1 MVESVISYDKDLPEI
16 PGRIP
21 WERPCSYLV
30 KDNRVPYGWREE
42 TSERRPSQLLL
53 VPKIRKAVD
62 AWRDRGYPDASD
74 VTQRLF
80 EYWFEEDHDVSGF
93 DAPFHYYFC
102 QREAVETL
110 AWLVEIA
117 GERDSQA
124 LIKAHGTFFKKD
136 LISKNIEFQ
145 TTMEGQ
151 RQLHRFVPE
160 LNSTGVQDLPPKD
173 LRRFA
178 FKMATGSGK
187 TWVMAMAI
195 VWARFHKQHVPGS
208 DLSTNFLIV
217 APNVIVYQ
225 RLEKDFADNRIFHKL
240 PLIPPEWKGSFSQ
253 KVILRG
259 EDTKP
264 DPSGNLFL
272 TNIHQLYESRDK
284 KWTAKNA
291 VEALLGKQPAQDVA
305 ASGQRSM
312 LERVKSLK
320 DLVVLNDEAH
330 HVHNEDLAWHQSLV
344 AVHLALPKGLGAW
357 LDFSATPK
365 DQNGM
370 YFPWTICDYPLAQAV
385 EDRIVKAPLIVTKK
399 DDPRHPTGEPG
410 HVIKRNVVE
419 KYGYWLRAAV
429 QRWKE
434 HREVYKKLDTKSVLF
449 IMAEKNVYA
458 DALGEHL
465 WKTKEFGFEESEVLV
480 IHTDRAGEVRRGDL
494 EKARKVARDIDEAES
509 KVKAIVSV
517 MMLREGWDVRNVTVV
532 LGLRPFTARAEILPE
547 QVIGRGLR
555 LMKQVGPDR
564 TQTLEVLGTPKLLDV
579 LRTQLEAEGV
589 GIAST
594 KTDPPRPVI
603 IEPVLERIAY
613 DIIIPITKP
622 SLRHD
627 IRKLSNLKVRTFHA
641 IFDQEDLSEPL
652 RLTLK
657 MEFAPTETPVHQT
670 DIMVGE
676 LPSSRDLLAS
686 VTNKVIDRAKLPN
699 RFAELYPAV
708 REYVE
713 TRCFGRK
720 VDLDNEAL
728 RSHLAQSV
736 LQEGIAKYLAR
747 EIATLT
753 VERRE
758 IEFEREDFRLS
769 QTSPFSWRRNLPPL
783 KAKKTVF
790 NYVATYN
797 NFERS
802 FATFLDQKADDVVR
816 FAALGTTEQGGS
828 GTAFRVDYLKPSG
841 AIGFYYPDWVVVQK
855 TDHGEVNWIIETKGR
870 VWEGT
875 EEKDS
880 AMREWCRRVSVATGI
895 PWRYLRVNQSEFTP
909 NSPTLAKFIT
919 NLTAHGMFRERDRR
933 QTTMSPEEIRQAREE
948 GRA

>member
-1 MVESVISYDKDLPEI
+1 MAESVISYDQDLPEI

-21 WERPCSYLV
+21 WERPGSYLV
-30 KDNRVPYGWREE
+30 KDNLAPYGWREE

-62 AWRDRGYPDASD
+62 AWRDGGYPGTSG

-80 EYWFEEDHDVSGF
+80 EYWFEEDHDVPGF

-110 AWLVEIA
+110 VWLAEIA
-117 GERDSQA
+117 GERDTKA
-124 LIKAHGTFFKKD
+124 LIEAHGTIFRKD
-136 LISKNIEFQ
+136 LLSKSIEFQ
-145 TTMEGQ
+145 TTMDGR
-151 RQLHRFVPE
+151 RQLRRYVPE
-160 LNSTGVQDLPPKD
+160 LDSTGVQDLPPKD

-187 TWVMAMAI
+187 TWVMAMAV
-195 VWARFHKQHVPGS
+195 VWARFHKQRVPGS

-259 EDTKP
+259 ENTEP

-284 KWTAKNA
+284 EWTASNA
-291 VEALLGKQPAQDVA
+291 VEALLGKQPAQDLA
-305 ASGQRSM
+305 ASSQRSM

-330 HVHNEDLAWHQSLV
+330 HVHNEELAWNRSLL
-344 AVHLALPKGLGAW
+344 AVHRALPHGLGAW

-370 YFPWTICDYPLAQAV
+370 YFPWTVCDYPLAQAV
-385 EDRIVKAPLIVTKK
+385 EDRIVKAPLIVTKE
-399 DDPRHPTGEPG
+399 DDPKLPTDEPS

-434 HREVYKKLDTKSVLF
+434 HRKVYKKLDTKSVLF
-449 IMAEKNVYA
+449 VMAEKNVYA
-458 DALGEHL
+458 DALGEYL
-465 WKTKEFGFEESEVLV
+465 WKTKEFGFKSSEVLV
-480 IHTDRAGEVRRGDL
+480 IHTDKTGEVRRGDL
-494 EKARKVARDIDEAES
+494 ERARKAARDIDETES
-509 KVKAIVSV
+509 KIKAIVSV

-532 LGLRPFTARAEILPE
+532 LGLRPFTAKAEILPE

-589 GIAST
+589 GVAST

-603 IEPVLERIAY
+603 IEPVRERIAY
-613 DIIIPITKP
+613 DIVIPITKP
-622 SLRHD
+622 SLKHD
-627 IRKLSNLKVRTFHA
+627 IRKLSELKVGNFDA

-657 MEFAPTETPVHQT
+657 MEFATTETEVHQA
-670 DIMVGE
+670 DIMMGE

-686 VTNKVIDRAKLPN
+686 ITNKVIDRAKLPN

-708 REYVE
+708 RDYVAS
-713 TRCFGRK
+713 RCFGRE
-720 VDLDNEAL
+720 VDLDDDAL
-728 RSHLAQSV
+728 RSHLAQV
-736 LQEGIAKYLAR
+736 ELQEGIAKYLAR

-769 QTSPFSWRRNLPPL
+769 QTRPFSWRRNLPPL
-783 KAKKTVF
+783 KAKKTGF

-797 NFERS
+797 DFERS
-802 FATFLDQKADDVVR
+802 FAAFLDKNADDVVR
-816 FAALGTTEQGGS
+816 FAALGTTEQGAS

-855 TDHGEVNWIIETKGR
+855 TERGEVNWIIETKGR

-875 EEKDS
+875 EEKD
-880 AMREWCRRVSVATGI
+880 AAAREWCRRVSSATGT
-895 PWRYLRVNQSEFTP
+895 PWCYLRVNQAEFNP
-909 NSPTLAKFIT
+909 NSPTLRKLILKLVADD
-919 NLTAHGMFRERDRR
+919 MFKERDQRK
-933 QTTMSPEEIRQAREE
+933 TTMSPEEIRQARDE